1 MTTEP
6 TKTKTH
12 WPTMLLGL
20 IVAAIFL
27 VAIFS
32 FQVNTTENAIVTTLD
47 KIDDRAI
54 EPGLHFRW
62 PYPIQKVY
70 KFDKRLRCFGG
81 ATAEFE
87 ETIVKSGQNVAL
99 KVFVL
104 YRIDNAKEFFK
115 RLTTIGTGEAKL
127 NEWLRRVKLETFG
140 KYDFNQLVNVDPKKM
155 KLHEIEA
162 EMQFKLAKEAK
173 AYGMQVQTV
182 GIEAINIPESISKDV
197 FERMKKEREVQA
209 TKYTAEGTTVAQE
222 IMTKADSKRSEV
234 LTTAQAQAKMIRAE
248 GDAEAAKYYATFKQN
263 PKLAIFLRKLDA
275 LGNIMQEKTTLI
287 LDTNSAPFDML
298 KMNATDLQ
306 AGKINQS
313 KTTK

>member
-1 MTTEP
+1 MTTE
-6 TKTKTH
+6 TTVKKTH

-62 PYPIQKVY
+62 PYPLQKVY
-70 KFDKRLRCFGG
+70 KFDKRLRCFSGG
-81 ATAEFE
+81 VAGTE
-87 ETIVKSGQNVAL
+87 ETIVRSGQNVIL
-99 KVFVL
+99 ETFIL
-104 YRIDNAKEFFK
+104 YRIDDAKEFFK
-115 RLTTIGTGEAKL
+115 RLTTIQVGEEKL
-127 NEWLRRVKLETFG
+127 NEWLRRIKLETFG

-155 KLHEIEA
+155 KLHEIES
-162 EMQFKLAKEAK
+162 EMLRKLSKEAK
-173 AYGMQVQTV
+173 AYGIEVQTV
-182 GIEAINIPESISKDV
+182 GIRAINIPESISKDV
-197 FERMKKEREVQA
+197 FERMRKEREVQA
-209 TKYTAEGTTVAQE
+209 TRYTAEGTTVAQK
-222 IMTKADSKRSEV
+222 IMTEAESKRSEV
-234 LTTAQAQAKMIRAE
+234 LTTANAEAKTIRAD
-248 GDAEAAKYYATFKQN
+248 GDAEAAKYYATFNQN
-263 PKLAIFLRKLDA
+263 PELAVFLRKLDA

-313 KTTK
+313 KASK

>member
-1 MTTEP
+1 MTTEAA
-6 TKTKTH
+6 TKKTH

-20 IVAAIFL
+20 IVASIFL

-32 FQVNTTENAIVTTLD
+32 FQINTTENAIVTTLD
-47 KIDDRAI
+47 TIDERPI

-62 PYPIQKVY
+62 PYPLQKVY
-70 KFDKRLRCFGG
+70 RFDKRLRCFNGNIAG
-81 ATAEFE
+81 TE
-87 ETIVKSGQNVAL
+87 ETIVRSGQNVIL
-99 KVFVL
+99 KIFIL
-104 YRIDNAKEFFK
+104 YRIENAKEFFK
-115 RLTTIGTGEAKL
+115 RLTTIPAGETKL

-140 KYDFNQLVNVDPKKM
+140 KYDFNQLVNVDAKKM

-162 EMQFKLAKEAK
+162 EMQLKLAKEANP
-173 AYGMQVQTV
+173 YGILVQTV

-197 FERMKKEREVQA
+197 FDRMKKEREVQA
-209 TKYTAEGTTVAQE
+209 TKYTVEGTTEAQKIITE
-222 IMTKADSKRSEV
+222 AESKRSEV
-234 LTTAQAQAKMIRAE
+234 LTTASAEAKMIRAE

-263 PKLAIFLRKLDA
+263 PELAIFLRKLDA

-298 KMNATDLQ
+298 KMNATNLQ
-306 AGKINQS
+306 SGKTTQP